1 MRTGSQRARDF
12 DSEAQLLW
20 AARARGI
27 PDVDDFPGRSELLT
41 PYYILAGALRPGG
54 PPFKQ
59 RCIDR
64 GEDPRRAFNDRDSQ
78 PL

>member
-12 DSEAQLLW
+12 DSEAQLPW
-20 AARARGI
+20 AARGDRI

-41 PYYILAGALRPGG
+41 PYYILAGTLRPGG
-54 PPFKQ
+54 TPFKQ

-64 GEDPRRAFNDRDSQ
+64 REDPRRAFNDRDSR